1 MKQILILLLISA
13 ANIFASIGEIT
24 AVHGKAELHRG
35 SETKQ
40 IVTGTKLEKHDIIHT
55 GKNSKLQIVFND
67 KTVISLGQKS
77 DFRVDEYIFE
87 AKKVEAKFSV
97 TKGFFKSITGKIG
110 KIAPSHFKVK
120 TANATI
126 GVRGTTIIGEVSP
139 QLDIIACTYGQIV
152 VTTPQ
157 GSVIVNQGERTVVI
171 KDKSP
176 RAAQKVNPVVI
187 KKLDEQSD
195 TSQNPTPLPA
205 AKQTTTRTATPVV
218 DTEPTQ
224 SEEVIQKKQ
233 TVNEEEPEDEK
244 ETSQDENNAP
254 LPEEPGTLDN
264 LREIVGT
271 QRPLYKGTITEGA
284 TTYGTIKQNA
294 QNDVSLQ
301 FDLGAGTVDGNLKF
315 EDRLQRYDIQVGG
328 RIRSDATF
336 DFNSQNG
343 YSGGGYGKLSGEKLQ
358 NANGGFDFNEN
369 DLQSDMLINH
379 IEGKFE
385 TTRQ

>member
-1 MKQILILLLISA
+1 MILLISA

-35 SETKQ
+35 SDIKQ
-40 IVTGTKLEKHDIIHT
+40 IITGTKLEKHDTIHT

-139 QLDIIACTYGQIV
+139 QFDIIACTYGQIV

-157 GSVIVNQGERTVVI
+157 GSVVVNKGERTVVLRE
-171 KDKSP
+171 KSP
-176 RAAQKVNPVVI
+176 RPAQKVNPVVI

-195 TSQNPTPLPA
+195 ISQNPTPLPA
-205 AKQTTTRTATPVV
+205 PKQTTQIQATPLV

-233 TVNEEEPEDEK
+233 TVNEEESEDE
-244 ETSQDENNAP
+244 ETASQDENN
-254 LPEEPGTLDN
+254 LPSEEPVTNTLDN
-264 LREIVGT
+264 LREIIGS
-271 QRPLYKGTITEGA
+271 QRPIYKGTITEGS

-294 QNDVSLQ
+294 QNDVRLQ
-301 FDLGAGTVDGNLKF
+301 FDLGSGAVDGNLKF
-315 EDRLQRYDIQVGG
+315 EDNLQRYDIQVGG

-343 YSGGGYGKLSGEKLQ
+343 YSGGGYGKLSGEKLE
-358 NANGGFDFNEN
+358 NANGAFDFNEN
-369 DLQSDMLINH
+369 DLHTDMLINH

-385 TTRQ
+385 ATRQ